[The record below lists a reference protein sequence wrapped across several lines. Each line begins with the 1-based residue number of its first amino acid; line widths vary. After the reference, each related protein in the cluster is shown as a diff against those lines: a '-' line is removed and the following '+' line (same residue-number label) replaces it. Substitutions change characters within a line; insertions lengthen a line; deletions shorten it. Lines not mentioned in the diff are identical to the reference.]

1 MSTAPQQPSTLTN
14 KMSPS
19 VQMKTIY
26 NKTGK
31 HISLG
36 SSDIVPVSTML
47 TRNMLDLS
55 PLSSVTA
62 SYANVD
68 FLAVPEPYKIIQ
80 SMNRLHDGSHKRSG
94 SMVQMTEFRAGSG
107 LDHKKTKKRKELII
121 SHGKT
126 FINEPKH
133 RNMYRMSS
141 CPSNAHALALKTF
154 EEHNNA
160 MLDERMKDIVE
171 RTENNLANSSPDHIL

>member
-1 MSTAPQQPSTLTN
+1 MTTKQG
-14 KMSPS
+14 PS
-19 VQMKTIY
+19 VQMKTVY

-36 SSDIVPVSTML
+36 SSEIAPVSTML

-68 FLAVPEPYKIIQ
+68 FLAIPEPYKVIQ
-80 SMNRLHDGSHKRSG
+80 SMNRLHDPTDK
-94 SMVQMTEFRAGSG
+94 RAGSMAQMTIEPRTG
-107 LDHKKTKKRKELII
+107 SGFDKNLKKRKELII

-126 FINEPKH
+126 FINEPKKKF
-133 RNMYRMSS
+133 MYRMSS

-154 EEHNNA
+154 EEHTTA
-160 MLDERMKDIVE
+160 MLDEKMKDIVE
-171 RTENNLANSSPDHIL
+171 KT